1 MPKPKK
7 ADEVFQI
14 LREQDAQFQIWE
26 NRGKGSHRMIYHPS
40 IDGQPRSCPVP
51 YHKGHDVKPGIL
63 RQIIRRFNLRAERD
77 QRRSATN
84 NNLDRWAAVEF
95 EVPAQHS

>member
-1 MPKPKK
+1 LPKPKK
-7 ADEVFQI
+7 ADEVFRI
-14 LREQDAQFQIWE
+14 LREQDAQFQIWA

-63 RQIIRRFNLRAERD
+63 RQIIRRFNLPSD
-77 QRRSATN
+77 I
-84 NNLDRWAAVEF
+84 F
-95 EVPAQHS
+95 G